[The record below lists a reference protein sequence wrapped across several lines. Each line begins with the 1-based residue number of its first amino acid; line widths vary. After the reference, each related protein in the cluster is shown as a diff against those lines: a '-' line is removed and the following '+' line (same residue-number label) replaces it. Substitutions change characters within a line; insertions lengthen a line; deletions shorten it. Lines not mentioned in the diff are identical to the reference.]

1 MIMSTLPVILI
12 SSCLFG
18 IFLYLL
24 GSASSNACRS
34 SENDCQPECDEK
46 EKKRI
51 IRNGWAAIILLLGI
65 LCYLCCI
72 CAAVFK
78 CHKIAI
84 GFLIA
89 GAVLMLVGGLTF
101 RWKHGFWWW

>member
-1 MIMSTLPVILI
+1 MATLYVILI
-12 SSCLFG
+12 SSCLLD

-24 GSASSNACRS
+24 GSVSSNARRNGG
-34 SENDCQPECDEK
+34 NDCRPECDEK
-46 EKKRI
+46 EKKRA

-65 LCYLCCI
+65 ICFLSCF
-72 CAAVFK
+72 CAAIFK

-89 GAVLMLVGGLTF
+89 GAVLMLVGGLSF